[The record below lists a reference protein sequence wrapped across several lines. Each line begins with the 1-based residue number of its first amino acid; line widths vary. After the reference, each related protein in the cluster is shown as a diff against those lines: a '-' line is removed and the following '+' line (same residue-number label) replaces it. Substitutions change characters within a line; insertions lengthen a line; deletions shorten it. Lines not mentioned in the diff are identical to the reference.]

1 MQGKRISGQV
11 FIGCLVL
18 GFALGHL
25 AGNAAV
31 DLLIG
36 LGVGFIDMA
45 IAHAI
50 TGKW

>member
-1 MQGKRISGQV
+1 LSTL
-11 FIGCLVL
+11 IGADLNRL
-18 GFALGHL
+18 P
-25 AGNAAV
+25 AV
-31 DLLIG
+31 GLLIG